1 MAELNL
7 SRQVV
12 QDAPKVLEI
21 SISGELDEHNGR
33 KAEGYFDDSIIAEKP
48 RHVLLDLSGLAFA
61 GTSFFSSLLFWKEE
75 TAKAGGQLVL
85 FGLQPQVASTMRIL
99 ALDRMMAICDTRQA
113 ALDKL
118 PKD

>member
-12 QDAPKVLEI
+12 QPSPKVLSLCI
-21 SISGELDEHNGR
+21 AGELDEHNGR
-33 KAEGYFDDSIIAEKP
+33 RAEGYFDESIAAEQP
-48 RHVLLDLSGLAFA
+48 RHVLLDLSGLTFA

-75 TAKAGGQLVL
+75 TAKAGGQLIL

-99 ALDRMMAICDTRQA
+99 ALDRMMTICDTQQS

-118 PKD
+118 PK